1 MYFSQHSLL
10 TYPLAGNNLPSQ
22 KCQIST
28 HLPECLHSLFVY
40 SSESK
45 LFYLEPKSKETG
57 QHTYLAVLPAL
68 WIYVLASSGQSNWRT
83 QFTAGKSVQKEQQVE
98 NPIPRSALLH
108 YFYFII
114 LLARAFH
121 HIKLTDIICELY

>member
-45 LFYLEPKSKETG
+45 LFYLEPKAKK
-57 QHTYLAVLPAL
+57 
-68 WIYVLASSGQSNWRT
+68 LASTLTW
-83 QFTAGKSVQKEQQVE
+83 QFY
-98 NPIPRSALLH
+98 LLCEYMCWH
-108 YFYFII
+108 PLDNQTEEPNSQPGNLYRRNSKLKIQFQDLPCCTIFI
-114 LLARAFH
+114 L
-121 HIKLTDIICELY
+121 